1 MFPRQSDGERAVH
14 EETMTSE
21 SAITVWS
28 PGVCRCW
35 YTRPVTVWSKHILAA
50 AGQRVN
56 IGDLQVVWDSTLG
69 IFCVNEKTHNAQRRD
84 HKQYARRV
92 GGQTSFYPILF
103 NSILNSI
110 IIKVQKHTKKYY
122 FKTIGEVFVRRKI
135 WLRTFL
141 LKSYSHNNPC
151 ENGSQITS
159 ISNLHKVL
167 STFS

>member
-1 MFPRQSDGERAVH
+1 
-14 EETMTSE
+14 MTSE

-50 AGQRVN
+50 SRQRVN

-69 IFCVNEKTHNAQRRD
+69 IFCVNEETHNAQRRD

-92 GGQTSFYPILF
+92 GGIQANFYPILF

-110 IIKVQKHTKKYY
+110 IIKVQKHSKNYY
-122 FKTIGEVFVRRKI
+122 LKTIGGVIVRRKI
-135 WLRTFL
+135 WLCTFL
-141 LKSYSHNNPC
+141 LKTYSHNNPC
-151 ENGSQITS
+151 EVALQITS
-159 ISNLHKVL
+159 IRNLHKVIL
-167 STFS
+167 RYLASSHKYSTRRAK